1 MLCFYNS
8 IHPNSDKPKPNP
20 IHRTVVGAGPR
31 ACPVNGQPQEIGQP
45 QGVAPTQKYF
55 AIFDHNLTD
64 KTLRDISKASVPTG
78 QNLFR

>member
-31 ACPVNGQPQEIGQP
+31 ACPVNGQPQ
-45 QGVAPTQKYF
+45 GVAPTQKYS
-55 AIFDHNLTD
+55 AIFDHNLSNFSKSNGRSEKKLKRFKKLVTD
-64 KTLRDISKASVPTG
+64 T
-78 QNLFR
+78 